1 MPVCPASVRSPAST
15 ERADDRPKRRVLTGP
30 DIVGAHSRKTTGFSL
45 PGLKSPIRHN
55 HRVKIDVMQSSRS
68 SSAAT
73 KVYATAE
80 LYEMQRLEL
89 NRARAIPPGS
99 ERNQHRQIAKSIRRL
114 LGDPTWL
121 VNHAD
126 VGEASRAC
134 DRCGMQMKHLADL
147 RSSGLHPA
155 ERIYRCHHCN
165 YVISEIR

>member
-1 MPVCPASVRSPAST
+1 MSLCPASVRSPEYT
-15 ERADDRPKRRVLTGP
+15 ERADDRPKRRVLAGPILWVRIPARLREFTPTG
-30 DIVGAHSRKTTGFSL
+30 HKSL
-45 PGLKSPIRHN
+45 IRHN
-55 HRVKIDVMQSSRS
+55 HWDKINLMQSSRS

-73 KVYATAE
+73 KVYATAQ

-121 VNHAD
+121 ANHAN

-147 RSSGLHPA
+147 RTSRLHPA

-165 YVISEIR
+165 YEISEIR